1 MLAPRTRR
9 RAGLLVLPLLLG
21 VVGGPAQGPD
31 AGNGEP
37 VVTAA
42 VQVTK
47 NPDPARAHATPQLA
61 RNPKTGE
68 LVIAETEYR
77 TTLAC
82 NVHISTDDGR
92 SWAPGG
98 QFMLAPFT
106 NCGGDPLS
114 TINLHMAFDPSG
126 ILYLAYTAHDPK
138 WDTMGIA
145 RSDRPRHVLLARS
158 EDSGRSWTNTVV
170 YTPPEGTT
178 GDPKTS
184 NRRTMVAV
192 DPKNPQ
198 WVYIVWQQPG
208 GTGKP
213 EKSLVLA
220 SSDGARTF
228 SGEPVNTAD
237 DRGGYQGRPAVDGEG
252 VLHIVTPSRGF
263 LDPPRPTD
271 PAVRPSVYRFST
283 DNGKTFSPAVDIDPG
298 NQGFSFSRKQ
308 MLAADPNS
316 PNLYFTWY
324 GNPNQKAKR
333 PAAGQPPSPEFDDR
347 TVYLRS
353 SNDGGK
359 SWSEPKTVNDDA
371 STKMNQHYDPNLFIA
386 PNGRLDM
393 AWYDFRSSPTPEGEG
408 AGGNAGGFNDVF
420 YASSTDGGRSITKN
434 VRISDRIIDRNIGVW
449 SNNTHIHGN
458 VGIASSEDSVYFA
471 WQDSRNGNSVTNT
484 EDIYFASL
492 KLEGTAPVGDDEGTP
507 GWILAGAGVAVG
519 MGLAMLLVYLISRR
533 RTAP

>member
-1 MLAPRTRR
+1 MAPRRTRR
-9 RAGLLVLPLLLG
+9 RAGLLALPL
-21 VVGGPAQGPD
+21 VVVALAGPAQSQD
-31 AGNGEP
+31 AGAQP
-37 VVTAA
+37 TVTAA
-42 VQVTK
+42 VQVTH

-98 QFMLAPFT
+98 AFMLKPYT

-114 TINLHMAFDPSG
+114 TINLHMAFDPNG
-126 ILYLAYTAHDPK
+126 VLYLAYTGSDPK
-138 WDTMGIA
+138 WDAMGVLRA
-145 RSDRPRHVLLARS
+145 DRPRYVMLARS
-158 EDSGRSWTNTVV
+158 QDSGRSWTNTVV

-178 GDPKTS
+178 GDPRTA
-184 NRRTMVAV
+184 NRRTMVAI
-192 DPKNPQ
+192 DPTNPQ
-198 WVYIVWQQPG
+198 WVYVVWQQPG

-220 SSDGARTF
+220 SSDGGRTF

-237 DRGGYQGRPAVDGEG
+237 ERGGYQGRPAVDANG
-252 VLHIVTPSRGF
+252 VLHVITPSRGF

-283 DNGKTFSPAVDIDPG
+283 DNGKTFSPPVDVDPG

-308 MLAADPNS
+308 MLVADPNS
-316 PNLYFTWY
+316 SNLYFSWY

-333 PAAGQPPSPEFDDR
+333 PPAGTPPSPEFDDR
-347 TVYLRS
+347 TVYLRTS
-353 SNDGGK
+353 PDGGK
-359 SWSEPKTVNDDA
+359 TWSEPVTVNDDA
-371 STKMNQHYDPNLFIA
+371 STKMIQHYDPNLTVA

-393 AWYDFRSSPTPEGEG
+393 AWYDFRNSPTPEGE
-408 AGGNAGGFNDVF
+408 ASGGNAGGFNDVY
-420 YASSTDGGRSITKN
+420 YASSSDGGRTISKN
-434 VRISDRIIDRNIGVW
+434 IRISDRLIDRNIGVW

-471 WQDSRNGNSVTNT
+471 WQDSRNGNSTTNA

-492 KLEGTAPVGDDEGTP
+492 KLEGAAPAAADDDGAP
-507 GWILAGAGVAVG
+507 AWILIGAGTAIG
-519 MGLAMLLVYLISRR
+519 MGLAMALAYLVSRR
-533 RTAP
+533 RTS